1 VPLGVEPLCVLEKIF
16 PAHGRAVVDEDGE
29 GVCRPFFAVR
39 EESLLWLA
47 AAETDACWGPEA
59 ESFFDDGE
67 GVWEIVDEV
76 GVVAEEV
83 CRFGGVSAE
92 EGGVFMSES
101 VEDLGVFA

>member
-16 PAHGRAVVDEDGE
+16 PAHGCAVVDEDGE

-47 AAETDACWGPEA
+47 AAEADACWGPEA
-59 ESFFDDGE
+59 EGFFDDGE
-67 GVWEIVDEV
+67 GVREVVDEV

-83 CRFGGVSAE
+83 CRGGGDSAE
-92 EGGVFMSES
+92 EGIVFFSEG
-101 VEDLGVFA
+101 VEDLGMFA